1 MNNLPKAESITHQHI
16 LSVINTIILNT
27 KTPGLV
33 RILDAGCG
41 NGKLIAYLHK
51 SLHQLHSDKE
61 FHISGYDVQDHGVQA
76 AGFLEKTAERLSNE
90 IPEIDW
96 TERIYAIQANDEWS
110 FAKNKYNFVI
120 SNQVLEHV
128 HNKDM
133 FFANISRNMVDGGHS
148 IHLAPLIH
156 IIHEGHIFL
165 PWAHRIKN
173 YSALYGYIRALS
185 WLGIGK
191 FRAHKKETNCTL
203 DEYAERHADYMH
215 FWTAYSTEDETLSS
229 ARRNGLRADFRFSI
243 DFYMAKIRSL
253 LNLSRTLDYKYR
265 NIGIY
270 DAISVKLLR
279 YISSVTLVCEKSNK
293 Y

>member
-51 SLHQLHSDKE
+51 SLHQLHPDKE

-76 AGFLEKTAERLSNE
+76 AGFLEKTAERLSIE
-90 IPEIDW
+90 MPEIDW

-128 HNKDM
+128 HNKDL

-148 IHLAPLIH
+148 IHLAPLKH

-185 WLGIGK
+185 RLGLGK
-191 FRAHKKETNCTL
+191 FRQHKKKTNCTL
-203 DEYAERHADYMH
+203 DEYTERHADYMF
-215 FWTAYSTEDETLSS
+215 FWTSYSTEFEVLSS
-229 ARRNGLRADFRFSI
+229 VRRNGLRADFKFSI
-243 DFYMAKIRSL
+243 NFYIAKLRSIL
-253 LNLSRTLDYKYR
+253 KLQQQYSYSYQKS
-265 NIGIY
+265 GFK
-270 DAISVKLLR
+270 DAIIVKILR
-279 YISSVTLVCEKSNK
+279 YISSVTLVCEKNNK